1 MDTEKDT
8 QADGAASSQEQLAGV
23 RSRIDA
29 IDDQLLDL
37 LNERSRLSM
46 QVGRIKAGEKSN
58 IFKPQ
63 REIEILKRL
72 TADNPGPLPEKAL
85 KTIWREIFSS
95 SRSLQRPLRVAFLG
109 PEGTFSYFAGVE
121 YLGHSAT
128 YHSCSNIP
136 AVFEEVNAGTCDL
149 GVVPLENSLQGT
161 VGVSFDL
168 FLRYHVT
175 IQAELFS
182 RISHCLLSTEEKLAD
197 IRTVYSHPQGLAQCS
212 TWLRAHLPQAVVVPL
227 ASTAQAAH
235 RALDEPGTAS
245 IGNGNLADMLRLN
258 ILARRIEDESGNWT
272 RFVII
277 ASENSTKKLGAARGA
292 RPGAD
297 PAELKTSMLF
307 TLPDQPGALSGILDL
322 LAQNSIN
329 MCKLESRPLRGEVW
343 HYAFFADVDCD
354 LLLPEHSALLKE
366 LSSRCMNFRLLGTY
380 ERGPQL
386 DRVSNPDD
394 EPSVTL

>member
-8 QADGAASSQEQLAGV
+8 QAEGAASSQEQLAGV

-29 IDDQLLDL
+29 IDDQLLEL

-72 TADNPGPLPEKAL
+72 SADNSGPLPEKAL

-95 SRSLQRPLRVAFLG
+95 TRSLQRPLRVAFLG

-168 FLRYHVT
+168 FLKYHVT

-212 TWLRAHLPQAVVVPL
+212 TWLRAHLPQAAVVPL

-277 ASENSTKKLGAARGA
+277 ASENSTRKLGTARTSQ
-292 RPGAD
+292 PGTA

-354 LLLPEHSALLKE
+354 LLLPAHSALLME